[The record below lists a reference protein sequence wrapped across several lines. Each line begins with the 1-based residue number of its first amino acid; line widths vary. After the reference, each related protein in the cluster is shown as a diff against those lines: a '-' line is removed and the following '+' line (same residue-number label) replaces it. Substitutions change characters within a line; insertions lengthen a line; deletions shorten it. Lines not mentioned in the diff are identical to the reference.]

1 VNRAAARGSLVAVLA
16 AAAIAQGPSNVLVVV
31 NNSSALSKTVGEYY
45 ARQRHVPARNICQVT
60 APETETVTR
69 DVYDKAIAAPVA
81 GCLRQGLFQSVLY
94 IVTTAGVPLRV
105 ADSGSGMLARGASVD
120 SELALLYSDMLG
132 RTHHKLEGPLP
143 NPFFG
148 QTGRRFRHPGFP
160 IYLVTRLA
168 GFDFH
173 DIRGLVDRSLAA
185 ANRGKFVLDLKAYDD
200 TEGNDWL
207 RRAAE
212 MLPKDR
218 VILDESAEVLKGI
231 PDVIGYAGWGSND
244 PARKM
249 RYLGMHWL
257 PGAIMTEFVST
268 NARTFAR
275 PPDAWQIG
283 SWKDRNTWFA
293 GAPQTLTA
301 DYVHEG
307 VTGASGHVDEPF
319 LAFTPRPDRLLPAYY
334 SGRNLAESYYLSI
347 PALSWQ
353 NVVIGD
359 PLCSIGPPR

>member
-1 VNRAAARGSLVAVLA
+1 
-16 AAAIAQGPSNVLVVV
+16 
-31 NNSSALSKTVGEYY
+31 
-45 ARQRHVPARNICQVT
+45 
-60 APETETVTR
+60 
-69 DVYDKAIAAPVA
+69 VYDKAIAAPVV

-132 RTHHKLEGPLP
+132 RSHHKLEGPLP

-168 GFDFH
+168 GFDFQ

-185 ANRGKFVLDLKAYDD
+185 ANRGKFVLDLKAYDQ

-212 MLPKDR
+212 ALPKDR

-244 PARKM
+244 PARRM

-275 PPDAWQIG
+275 PPDSWQIG

-319 LAFTPRPDRLLPAYY
+319 LGFTPRPDRLLPAYY

-359 PLCSIGPPR
+359 PLCSIGRPR